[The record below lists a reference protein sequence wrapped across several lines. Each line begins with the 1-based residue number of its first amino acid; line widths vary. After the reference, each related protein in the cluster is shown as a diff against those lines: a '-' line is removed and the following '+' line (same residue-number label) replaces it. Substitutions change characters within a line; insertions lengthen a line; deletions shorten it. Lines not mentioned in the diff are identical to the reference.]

1 MGFLLYPLTEG
12 ALEVWA
18 DLFQLSGEDVSTLV
32 QIELGCIAA
41 EEKVERQRL
50 VLITNGACVEDYF
63 LNLVLVFLDDLV
75 IDFPAVGLDHIGE
88 EDALELVD
96 EQASADRF
104 EQLEDRIPRIVGTRQ
119 RQIF

>member
-63 LNLVLVFLDDLV
+63 LKIKIVSKMHRKATIPKKAHAKISVLSFHV
-75 IDFPAVGLDHIGE
+75 PE
-88 EDALELVD
+88 
-96 EQASADRF
+96 
-104 EQLEDRIPRIVGTRQ
+104 
-119 RQIF
+119 